1 MDVAY
6 GKEFEISYEEQ
17 SVFAQNAITKFSNLL
32 IEDSIQRNSRDALR
46 KLASE
51 ERLFGTL
58 KIMRKQG
65 VDYSLVIETIALAI
79 YYAIKVENKTLNDF
93 SYISSLV
100 SKEESMIINERV
112 EQYVAR

>member
-93 SYISSLV
+93 SYIGSLV